1 VWSDFLFQDFV
12 GLGEITGQRKAS
24 SKAMEIKKAEGFET
38 VLWGSSKGSSGMCT
52 NFQGNF

>member
-1 VWSDFLFQDFV
+1 VCSDFLFQDFV

-24 SKAMEIKKAEGFET
+24 SKAVEIKKAEGFET